1 MHVPPAPLAALLF
14 DKDGTLVDFD
24 LTWGRAGHAVMLALG
39 GGDAAAVARL
49 AEAMHYDVAALR
61 FAPSSPLIAG
71 APDTYVHLWAEALGR
86 SDDAVLLDEM
96 NAAFTDATL
105 RALAPIGTPE
115 AVLLALKG
123 RGLKLG
129 LATNDGEASA
139 RRQLAALGLDAHMD
153 FIAGYDT
160 GHGGKPDPGMVLA
173 FAAATGVAPGRIG
186 MVGDSHLDLVSARA
200 AGAVAIAVLTG
211 PARRD
216 ELAPL
221 ADHVIDGIAD
231 LPALV
236 DRLSGTA

>member
-1 MHVPPAPLAALLF
+1 MPIHRPPLAGLLF

-24 LTWGRAGHAVMLALG
+24 LTWGRAGHEAMTALA
-39 GGDAAAVARL
+39 GGDAPAVARL
-49 AEAMHYDVAALR
+49 AAAMHYDVATLR

-86 SDDAVLLDEM
+86 ANDAAMLEAL
-96 NAAFTDATL
+96 NAAFTEATL
-105 RALAPIGTPE
+105 KALAPIGSPE
-115 AVLLALKG
+115 TVLDALKA
-123 RGLKLG
+123 RGLRLG

-173 FAAATGVAPGRIG
+173 FAAAIGVAPGRVG

-221 ADHVIDGIAD
+221 ADHVIDDIAA

-236 DRLSGTA
+236 DRLAA

>member
-1 MHVPPAPLAALLF
+1 MATP
-14 DKDGTLVDFD
+14 G
-24 LTWGRAGHAVMLALG
+24 
-39 GGDAAAVARL
+39 AVARL

-86 SDDAVLLDEM
+86 SDDRAMLDDL

-115 AVLLALKG
+115 TVLQALKQ
-123 RGLKLG
+123 RGLRLG
-129 LATNDGEASA
+129 SFATNDGEASA

-160 GHGGKPDPGMVLA
+160 GHGGKPSPGMILA
-173 FAAATGVAPGRIG
+173 FAAAVGVEPGRIG

-200 AGAVAIAVLTG
+200 AGAVAIAVLSG
-211 PARRD
+211 PAGRD
-216 ELAPL
+216 ELEPL
-221 ADHVIDGIAD
+221 ADHVLDDIAA

-236 DRLSGTA
+236 DRLAA

>member
-1 MHVPPAPLAALLF
+1 MQNLSKTIAGVLF

-24 LTWGRAGHAVMLALG
+24 LTWGRAGHAVMLDLG
-39 GGDAAAVARL
+39 RGDATVVARL
-49 AEAMHYDVAALR
+49 AAAMHYDVAALR

-86 SDDAVLLDEM
+86 SGDPTMLDDL
-96 NAAFTDATL
+96 NRAFTQATL
-105 RALAPIGTPE
+105 RSLAPIGDPD
-115 AVLLALKG
+115 AVLVALKA

-153 FIAGYDT
+153 FVAGYDT

-173 FAAATGVAPGRIG
+173 FARAVGVPPSRIA
-186 MVGDSHLDLVSARA
+186 MVGDSHLDLVAARA
-200 AGAVAIAVLTG
+200 AGAVAVAVLSG

-216 ELAPL
+216 ELEHL
-221 ADHVIDGIAD
+221 ADHVLDGIEG

-236 DRLSGTA
+236 DRL

>member
-1 MHVPPAPLAALLF
+1 MRDPSTLLAGVLF

-24 LTWGRAGHAVMLALG
+24 LTWGRAGHAVMLELG
-39 GGDAAAVARL
+39 GHDAGKVARI
-49 AEAMHYDVAALR
+49 AEAMHYDVADRR
-61 FAPSSPLIAG
+61 FAPTSPLIAG

-86 SDDAVLLDEM
+86 VGDPAMLDDL
-96 NAAFTDATL
+96 NRAFTEATL
-105 RALAPIGTPE
+105 RSLAPIGDPDG
-115 AVLLALKG
+115 VLLALKA

-173 FAAATGVAPGRIG
+173 FARALGVAPDRIA
-186 MVGDSHLDLVSARA
+186 MVGDSPLDLMAARA
-200 AGAVAIAVLTG
+200 AGAVAVAVLSG

-216 ELAPL
+216 ELEPL
-221 ADHVIDGIAD
+221 ADHVLDGIAE

-236 DRLSGTA
+236 DGLRA

>member
-1 MHVPPAPLAALLF
+1 MSAPPAPLAGRRF
-14 DKDGTLVDFD
+14 VKDGNHGDFD
-24 LTWGRAGHAVMLALG
+24 LTWGRAGHDVMRALG
-39 GGDAAAVARL
+39 DDDDATVARL
-49 AEAMHYDVAALR
+49 AEVMHYDVAALR

-86 SDDAVLLDEM
+86 GNDRAMLDDL

-115 AVLLALKG
+115 TVLLALRA
-123 RGLKLG
+123 RGLRLG

-160 GHGGKPDPGMVLA
+160 GHGGKPSPGMILA
-173 FAAATGVAPGRIG
+173 FAAALGVSPGRIG

-200 AGAVAIAVLTG
+200 AGAVAIAVLSG

-221 ADHVIDGIAD
+221 ADHVLDDIAA

-236 DRLSGTA
+236 DRLAA

>member
-1 MHVPPAPLAALLF
+1 MTDPRPRLAALLF

-24 LTWGRAGHAVMLALG
+24 QTWGRAGHAVMRRLG
-39 GGDAAAVARL
+39 GGDPATVARL
-49 AEAMHYDVAALR
+49 AEAMHYSVADLR

-86 SDDAVLLDEM
+86 TGDPAMLDDL
-96 NAAFTDATL
+96 NAAFTDETL
-105 RALAPIGTPE
+105 RALAPIGEPD
-115 AVLLALKG
+115 AILVALKA
-123 RGLKLG
+123 RGLRLG